1 MPTAF
6 RPEPSIPAQ
15 RCPGMAK
22 CTVNAVPSIRRC
34 TSLYLPFTR
43 MPGESCCR
51 RLRFLLLCLCDVFW
65 ALINSLV
72 CWFAAC
78 PVPRL
83 ETFTRTN
90 GPVTIHNHSRLSC
103 LLDEEVGCAGEEQAP
118 GIQTAGVELT
128 QLGVALRQCAVRLPV
143 RLLEHVLH
151 QSHLGTQ
158 LLNNQPAPV
167 IPFTYI
173 TCSFSK
179 EQPTSTSYDFYLHHV

>member
-1 MPTAF
+1 MCLIGVKETYVQEKKKVTKNF
-6 RPEPSIPAQ
+6 LGQI
-15 RCPGMAK
+15 
-22 CTVNAVPSIRRC
+22 CTTVSG
-34 TSLYLPFTR
+34 L
-43 MPGESCCR
+43 
-51 RLRFLLLCLCDVFW
+51 
-65 ALINSLV
+65 NSLV

-83 ETFTRTN
+83 ETFARTN
-90 GPVTIHNHSRLSC
+90 GPVTIHNHSRLSR

-179 EQPTSTSYDFYLHHV
+179 EQPTSTSYDFYYTTCSFSKKEPTSTSQTF

>member
-1 MPTAF
+1 MYL
-6 RPEPSIPAQ
+6 
-15 RCPGMAK
+15 
-22 CTVNAVPSIRRC
+22 CTCHLLACQVRVAVGDSG
-34 TSLYLPFTR
+34 L
-43 MPGESCCR
+43 CCCVCVT
-51 RLRFLLLCLCDVFW
+51 FFW

-72 CWFAAC
+72 CWFAVC

-83 ETFTRTN
+83 KTFTGTN
-90 GPVTIHNHSRLSC
+90 GPATIHNHSRLGR
-103 LLDEEVGCAGEEQAP
+103 LLDEEVRCAGEEQAP

-128 QLGVALRQCAVRLPV
+128 QLGVALRQRAVRLPV